1 MWLLQIQIQKKGFFV
16 FLFSRVIHRWYVCD
30 FYKYKYNRKEFLY
43 FWFLGLSIGGM
54 YVTGVKSETQEGRL
68 VWGRL
73 PQHLPQI
80 FNPFFYS
87 VPIVLIVFLSVSHNI
102 TDFQHYFYDK
112 QDHLRMNEAPVFTF
126 FTVHQSA
133 MMVMTICRTIIS
145 QTSNS
150 CSLGS
155 RWAREKPKKGKSSK
169 YNF

>member
-1 MWLLQIQIQKKGFFV
+1 MVSGLSIVGMYVTATNTNTNEMIFFI
-16 FLFSRVIHRWYVCD
+16 FGLRVIHRRYVCD

-87 VPIVLIVFLSVSHNI
+87 VPIVLIVFLSVS
-102 TDFQHYFYDK
+102 
-112 QDHLRMNEAPVFTF
+112 P
-126 FTVHQSA
+126 
-133 MMVMTICRTIIS
+133 
-145 QTSNS
+145 
-150 CSLGS
+150 
-155 RWAREKPKKGKSSK
+155 
-169 YNF
+169 

>member
-1 MWLLQIQIQKKGFFV
+1 MVSRVTYPLHWWYVSDFYKYKYKWKDFFVFLFSRVIHRWYVCDFYKYKYKRKDSFYFWSQVYPSLVCMWLLQIQIQKKGFFV

-80 FNPFFYS
+80 FNPFFIHL
-87 VPIVLIVFLSVSHNI
+87 VLIVLIIALSVS
-102 TDFQHYFYDK
+102 
-112 QDHLRMNEAPVFTF
+112 P
-126 FTVHQSA
+126 
-133 MMVMTICRTIIS
+133 
-145 QTSNS
+145 
-150 CSLGS
+150 
-155 RWAREKPKKGKSSK
+155 
-169 YNF
+169 